1 MKTDIEYD
9 QDVVRLVD
17 AFYGRLLEDDSI
29 SYIFKKHMRLSL
41 EKHLPIM
48 YDFWQS
54 ILLDKQSYRGNVMIK
69 HIELNRL
76 TALTDQNFSTW
87 LSWWEQTIDTLFA
100 GPVAETAKQKAQTMA
115 ALMQYKIKS
124 SHDSNFIQ

>member
-29 SYIFKKHMRLSL
+29 SYIFKKHMQLSL
-41 EKHLPIM
+41 EMHLPIM

-69 HIELNRL
+69 HIELNRM
-76 TALTDQNFSTW
+76 TALTEQHFSTW
-87 LSWWEQTIDTLFA
+87 LGWWEQTIDTLFA

-124 SHDSNFIQ
+124 SQDSNFIQ